1 MYERMNTPV
10 NIATNHYPVGKGK
23 HILKCKRTS

>member
-23 HILKCKRTS
+23 HTSEM